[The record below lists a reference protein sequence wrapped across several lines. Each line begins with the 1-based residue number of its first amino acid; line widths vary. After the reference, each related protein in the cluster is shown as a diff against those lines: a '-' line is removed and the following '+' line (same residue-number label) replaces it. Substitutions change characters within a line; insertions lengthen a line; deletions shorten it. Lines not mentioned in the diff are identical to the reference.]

1 MHYYRQTSKALDI
14 FLNREERLVY
24 TLCREAVSDQLLAQ
38 RTQLAPEILDKLLAH
53 LLEQGLIE
61 QVSAHQE
68 PAGPP
73 ADPPDQLAITKARL
87 LTILQEELGGRA
99 SQFALEVEGK
109 EDLRALEEWSR
120 KLVLKLRLT
129 MSQKAADA
137 LEARLRSLFS

>member
-1 MHYYRQTSKALDI
+1 MRYYRQTSKALNI

-24 TLCREAVSDQLLAQ
+24 ALCREAVSDQLLAQ
-38 RTQLAPEILDKLLAH
+38 RTQLAPEMLDKLLAH

-99 SQFALEVEGK
+99 SQFALEVERK

-137 LEARLRSLFS
+137 LEARLQSLFN

>member
-38 RTQLAPEILDKLLAH
+38 RTQLAPEVLQKLLAH

-61 QVSAHQE
+61 EVSTNQK
-68 PAGPP
+68 PASPP
-73 ADPPDQLAITKARL
+73 ANPSDQLAITKSRL
-87 LTILQEELGGRA
+87 LAILQEELGGRA

-137 LEARLRSLFS
+137 FEARLRSLFS